1 MTSIGERMKRK
12 RIERGFSQ
20 KHIANVAGVTNAAV
34 SKWEA
39 NGGKSISAVVALRIA
54 QHLKVNPFWLIHG
67 EGEPTDIVH
76 VPDIS
81 PEAQQL
87 ARKIDNLPVG
97 VCDALQRL
105 LTVIQ

>member
-1 MTSIGERMKRK
+1 MSSIGERMKHK
-12 RIERGFSQ
+12 RVERGLGQ
-20 KHIANVAGVTNAAV
+20 KHIASVAGVTNAAV

-39 NGGKSISAVVALRIA
+39 NGGESMSAVVALRIA
-54 QHLKVNPFWLIHG
+54 RHLKVNPVWLIHG
-67 EGEPTDIVH
+67 EGKPTDIVH

-81 PEAQQL
+81 TEAQQL
-87 ARKIDNLPVG
+87 ARKIDRLPAG